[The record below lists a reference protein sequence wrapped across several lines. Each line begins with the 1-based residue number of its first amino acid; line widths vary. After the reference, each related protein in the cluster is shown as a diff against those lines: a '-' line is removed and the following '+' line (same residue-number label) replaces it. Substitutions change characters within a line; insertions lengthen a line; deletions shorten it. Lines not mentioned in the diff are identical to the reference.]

1 MHVFVTGATG
11 YIGSRLIPELVAR
24 GHRVSALA
32 RQASVRRLA
41 PGCRA
46 VVGDALDAVS
56 YASQIDAADALV
68 HLVGVAHPSPAKAES
83 FRRIDLASVRAALAA
98 AVEAGV
104 PHFVYLS
111 VAQPAPVMR
120 AYVAARAE
128 GEALIRASGIAASV
142 LRPWY
147 VLGPGHHWP
156 MLLLP
161 TYYLLE
167 HLPGTRD
174 AARRLGLVSVGQM
187 VAAIVRAVESPPSGV
202 RLWGV
207 PEIRSPG

>member
-11 YIGSRLIPELVAR
+11 YIGSRLIPGLVAR
-24 GHRVSALA
+24 GHRVSALT
-32 RQASVRRLA
+32 RQASAQRLA
-41 PGCRA
+41 PACRV
-46 VVGDALDAVS
+46 VVGDALDAAS
-56 YASQIDAADALV
+56 YASQIGAVDALV
-68 HLVGVAHPSPAKAES
+68 HLVGVAHPSPAKAEA

-111 VAQPAPVMR
+111 VAQSAPVMR

-128 GEALIRASGIAASV
+128 GEALIRARGIAASV

-161 TYYLLE
+161 AYYLLE
-167 HLPGTRD
+167 RLPGTRA